1 MKAKKYIPLTL
12 ATLILAIGL
21 NAQTLRADCG
31 GCEATKQCGSRVKDV
46 VDTAIGSG
54 QFKTLITAVQAA
66 HLVDTLK
73 GDGLFTVFAPT
84 DAAFAKLPEGMLA
97 SLLKSENKKQLQA
110 ILTYHVVKGKIMS
123 SDLLKHAEARSLQG
137 GKIDITMRVNNAHI
151 VKADIACRNGVI
163 HVIDS
168 VMLPDN
174 TLSLSDNN
182 IVQTAVKAGQFNTL
196 AAALQAAG
204 LVDVLQS
211 SGPFTVFAPTDDAFA
226 KLPEGTVANLLKP
239 ENKEQLQA
247 ILKYHVVGQRLSSS
261 QVAQTA
267 SLPSLT
273 GQSILVDSSTQ
284 AVLVNQAKVVK
295 ADIQTSNGVIHVIDQ
310 VILPN
315 NTLPGKSIVEA
326 AAASGSFKTLLAAAQ
341 AAGLV
346 DALNAKGPLTLFAPT
361 DAAFAKLPAGTVEN
375 LLKPENK
382 GQLQAILKHHVVQGR
397 FSSWDILPTKSA
409 KTLQGQSIR
418 LSLAVDNATVTKK
431 NIYCRNGVI
440 HVIDQVILPKE
451 KFSKL

>member
-1 MKAKKYIPLTL
+1 MKAIKYIPLTL
-12 ATLILAIGL
+12 ATIILAIGL
-21 NAQTLRADCG
+21 NTQTLRADWG

-46 VDTAIGSG
+46 VDTAIESI
-54 QFKTLITAVQAA
+54 QLKTLIAAVQAA

-73 GDGLFTVFAPT
+73 GDGPFTVFAPT
-84 DAAFAKLPEGMLA
+84 NAAFAKLPEGTLA
-97 SLLKSENKKQLQA
+97 SLLKPENKKQLQA

-137 GKIDITMRVNNAHI
+137 GNIDIAMRVNNARI
-151 VKADIACRNGVI
+151 VKADIACHNGVI

-168 VMLPDN
+168 VILPDN

-196 AAALQAAG
+196 AAALHAAG
-204 LVDVLQS
+204 LVDTLQGS
-211 SGPFTVFAPTDDAFA
+211 SSFTVFAPTDEAFA

-239 ENKEQLQA
+239 ENKEQLQE

-261 QVAQTA
+261 QVTQTA

-273 GQSILVDSSTQ
+273 GQSILVDSSAQ
-284 AVLVNQAKVVK
+284 GVHVNQAKIVK
-295 ADIQTSNGVIHVIDQ
+295 ADIQASNGVIHVIDQ
-310 VILPN
+310 VILTN
-315 NTLPGKSIVEA
+315 DILPGKSIVEA
-326 AAASGSFKTLLAAAQ
+326 AATSGSFKTLLAAAK

-346 DALNAKGPLTLFAPT
+346 EALNAKGPLTLFAPT
-361 DAAFAKLPAGTVEN
+361 DAAFAKLPAGTVES

-382 GQLQAILKHHVVQGR
+382 GQLQAILKHHVVKGR

-409 KTLQGQSIR
+409 KTLQGQPIR
-418 LSLAVDNATVTKK
+418 LSLAVENATVTMK

-440 HVIDQVILPKE
+440 HLIDQVILPKE